1 MLKKPVTIL
10 FYFIIICFGYA
21 QHGSNIKIYKGKKYE
36 NVGISEHVYLYK
48 KINTNKYYFSTPLGT
63 KLKPLT
69 YNRIIHKNGSTTRIR
84 ENCRELRRRNIKLYE
99 KHKDGEYFVFKV
111 FNSYIQ

>member
-1 MLKKPVTIL
+1 MFKKLNTIL
-10 FYFIIICFGYA
+10 LTYFIVCFCYA
-21 QHGSNIKIYKGKKYE
+21 QNNLNIRTYKGAKYE

-48 KINTNKYYFSTPLGT
+48 KMGTNKYYFAAPLGN
-63 KLKPLT
+63 KLKRLT
-69 YNRIIHKNGSTTRIR
+69 YHNIIYKNGSTDRVR